1 VRRYF
6 LLLAA
11 PLLAMLVLAAGCG
24 SSSSSSSSSATTSTA
39 TAAAGSDPA
48 IVAMLPSDLKSGG
61 SLTVG
66 TDASYAPNEFFDTD
80 NTTIIGMDI
89 DLGHAIGKLEGVQWN
104 FVNAGFDSIIPGIQ
118 SGKYQVGMSS
128 FTDTKEREAVVDFDT
143 YFSAGTSFYIG
154 ATEAK
159 LNGGLS
165 ALCGRTVGV
174 EKGTTQLDDTTAQSK
189 KCTSAGKPAVKISAF
204 PDQNGANEALAA
216 GRVQI
221 VMADSPVAAYA
232 VKQSNG
238 KFVLSGTPYGEAP
251 YGIAFPKA
259 NPDLTKASL
268 AALQKL
274 IANGTYLTI
283 LKKWGV
289 ESGAITNPVENGA
302 VS

>member
-1 VRRYF
+1 
-6 LLLAA
+6 
-11 PLLAMLVLAAGCG
+11 M
-24 SSSSSSSSSATTSTA
+24 
-39 TAAAGSDPA
+39 
-48 IVAMLPSDLKSGG
+48 
-61 SLTVG
+61 G

-128 FTDTKEREAVVDFDT
+128 FTDNKLREKVVDFDT
-143 YFSAGTSFYIG
+143 YFTAGTSFYIG
-154 ATEAK
+154 ANEPK
-159 LNGGLS
+159 INGGLS
-165 ALCGRTVGV
+165 ALCGRSVGV
-174 EKGTTQLDDTTAQSK
+174 EKGTTQLDDTTAQNK
-189 KCTSAGKPAVKISAF
+189 KCTSAGKPGVKISAF

-232 VKQSNG
+232 VKQSDG

-251 YGIAFPKA
+251 YGIAFPKD

-289 ESGAITNPVENGA
+289 QVGAITNPVENGA
-302 VS
+302 IS

>member
-1 VRRYF
+1 MR
-6 LLLAA
+6 
-11 PLLAMLVLAAGCG
+11 
-24 SSSSSSSSSATTSTA
+24 
-39 TAAAGSDPA
+39 
-48 IVAMLPSDLKSGG
+48 
-61 SLTVG
+61 
-66 TDASYAPNEFFDTD
+66 PNEFFDTD

-128 FTDTKEREAVVDFDT
+128 FTDTQGARDRSST
-143 YFSAGTSFYIG
+143 STPTSSAGTSFYIG
-154 ATEAK
+154 ANEAK
-159 LNGGLS
+159 LERRRSRRPLR
-165 ALCGRTVGV
+165 ALVGV

-251 YGIAFPKA
+251 YGIAFPKD

-274 IANGTYLTI
+274 IANGTYLHDPEEV
-283 LKKWGV
+283 GR
-289 ESGAITNPVENGA
+289 SGRRDHQSVENGA
-302 VS
+302 IS